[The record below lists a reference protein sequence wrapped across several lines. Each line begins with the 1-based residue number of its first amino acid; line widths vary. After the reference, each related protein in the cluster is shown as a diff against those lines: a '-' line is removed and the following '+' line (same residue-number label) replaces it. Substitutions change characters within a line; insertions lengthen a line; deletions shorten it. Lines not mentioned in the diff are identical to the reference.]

1 MVRPA
6 RSTPVADPG
15 EGPGEHAPPYFST
28 KMRPEGPKNCFWRQ
42 SAPPY
47 LRVWMTDPPPLIWRS
62 GSATALVQDE
72 KKQRMHGRWFRQ
84 SELFYWLLAWL
95 AWAKGSMFS
104 SYKRSLK
111 LTKLDLSTRD
121 NVSPYKQGL
130 KIIKQ
135 DIVIVFLTITSA
147 AVKPST

>member
-1 MVRPA
+1 MARPA
-6 RSTPVADPG
+6 GSTPEADLG

-28 KMRPEGPKNCFWRQ
+28 KMRPEGPKKMFLETA
-42 SAPPY
+42 APLSQGLDDRPP
-47 LRVWMTDPPPLIWRS
+47 LPPPLIWRS
-62 GSATALVQDE
+62 GSATELGQDE

-84 SELFYWLLAWL
+84 SELFYWLLAW
-95 AWAKGSMFS
+95 AKGSMFC
-104 SYKRSLK
+104 SYERSLK

-130 KIIKQ
+130 TIIKQ
-135 DIVIVFLTITSA
+135 VFVIVFLTITSA